1 MSLGIM
7 LGGCRQ
13 GDQVTLSAAL
23 LDNAVPPQLLTEFE
37 KTLQSGIQLQVESK
51 AQLSDLF
58 TQLQTWHAAETSAD
72 DRTKKPALPT
82 NVMAL
87 GDYWLQPAI
96 QQGLIQP
103 MNPASWAGWNDLGSL
118 WQQLVRRDRQ
128 GKLSAS
134 GDLWAAPYRWGH
146 LMIAYSKSEFENLGW
161 QPQDWVDLWRPELQR
176 RFSLPDSA
184 RTVIGLTLKMLGHG
198 FNEAAPLAI
207 ADLQPTLSTLNQ
219 QVKVY
224 SSDAYLQPL
233 IIGDTWLAVG
243 WSTDILPVL
252 ERNKS
257 LAGVIP
263 SSGTLLSADVWVVP
277 TNPGATASSS
287 NTSTQQ
293 WVEFYWQRAIAEQLS
308 LLSSG
313 ASPLLLKGDR
323 ANLPEALQENQLLIP
338 PADIM
343 NQSEFLEPV
352 SEEAIAQYKDLW
364 VKTRVADPLNQ

>member
-1 MSLGIM
+1 MGIM

-13 GDQVTLSAAL
+13 RDHVTLSAVL

-51 AQLSDLF
+51 AQLRDLF
-58 TQLQTWHAAETSAD
+58 TQLQTWHNAETSAD
-72 DRTKKPALPT
+72 DRSKKPALSA

-103 MNPASWAGWNDLGSL
+103 MNPNSWAGWSNLGTP

-128 GKLSAS
+128 GKLSES
-134 GDLWAAPYRWGH
+134 GELWAAPYRWGH
-146 LMIAYSKSEFENLGW
+146 LMIAYRKPEFENLGW
-161 QPQDWVDLWRPELQR
+161 QPQDWVDLWRPDLKR

-198 FNEAAPLAI
+198 FNEPAPMAI
-207 ADLQPTLSTLNQ
+207 ADLQPALNTLNQ

-263 SSGTLLSADVWVVP
+263 TSGTLLSADIWVVP
-277 TNPGATASSS
+277 TNPDAAAPSS
-287 NTSTQQ
+287 NASAQP
-293 WVEFYWQRAIAEQLS
+293 WVEFYWQRVIAEQLS

-313 ASPLLLKGDR
+313 ASPLLIKGDR
-323 ANLPEALQENQLLIP
+323 ATLPSALQTNTLLIP
-338 PADIM
+338 PAEIM
-343 NQSEFLEPV
+343 NQSEFLEPI
-352 SEEAIAQYKDLW
+352 SEEAIAQYKELW
-364 VKTRVADPLNQ
+364 IKTRVADPLDQ